1 VFPVAVNA
9 ASDSGKSSSLSHE
22 FPYFRKLM
30 RTKICLVIL
39 LIISSNNVLPQT
51 GVHKT
56 DVGTIAFRSDAPL
69 EIIKAA
75 SEKLSGRIDENK
87 RTFAFKIPIRTFH
100 GFNSPLQ
107 QIHFNENYLETDKYP
122 DATFSGKIIEPIDF
136 SKPGKMIIRAKG
148 MLKIHG
154 IEQERIIK
162 SEVTVL
168 DHKIHLE
175 SFFTVQ
181 LSDHGIRVPKI
192 VHEKIANEIK
202 VNVIADL
209 KP

>member
-1 VFPVAVNA
+1 MREKVF
-9 ASDSGKSSSLSHE
+9 L
-22 FPYFRKLM
+22 L
-30 RTKICLVIL
+30 LLL
-39 LIISSNNVLPQT
+39 LIPAVSVLPQS
-51 GVHKT
+51 GIYRT
-56 DVGTIAFRSDAPL
+56 DDGTIAFRSDAPL

-75 SEKLSGRIDENK
+75 SEKLSGRIDEVK

-136 SKPGKMIIRAKG
+136 SKPGRMTIRAKG

-162 SEVTVL
+162 SEVTVQE
-168 DHKIHLE
+168 HKIHLE

-181 LSDHGIRVPKI
+181 LSDHGIRIPKI

-202 VNVIADL
+202 VKVVADM